1 MATLET
7 MVSALNSIITC
18 QTGAYNGDASLDH
31 CVLVPV
37 VDRPE
42 NADNKDYLMYN
53 EVNAEFYIS
62 GDYRAKIAS
71 ARTAL
76 QSAGLFV
83 GIGQYVEY
91 ISGTT
96 PALSKHHYFLPV
108 TGRA

>member
-7 MVSALNSIITC
+7 MVTALNPIVTC
-18 QTGAYNGDASLDH
+18 QTGIYNGDASVDH

-37 VDRPE
+37 IDRPE
-42 NADNKDYLMYN
+42 NADNADYLMYN
-53 EVNAEFYIS
+53 EVNAEFYLS
-62 GDYRAKIAS
+62 GDYRTKIAQ

-83 GIGQYVEY
+83 GSGEYVEY
-91 ISGTT
+91 ITGST
-96 PALSKHHYFLPV
+96 PTNGKHHYFLPV